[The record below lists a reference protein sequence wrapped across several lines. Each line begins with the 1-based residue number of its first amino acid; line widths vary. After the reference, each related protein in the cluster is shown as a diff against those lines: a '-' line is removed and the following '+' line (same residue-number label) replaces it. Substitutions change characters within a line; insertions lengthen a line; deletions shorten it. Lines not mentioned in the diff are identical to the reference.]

1 MYFIVLQEVRAAVA
15 VVFIADALQDFG
27 CPCLDHVKDYDIGYI
42 IFEQLETYLEAAANK
57 NTLDNQFRNI

>member
-1 MYFIVLQEVRAAVA
+1 MLQEVRAAVA

-42 IFEQLETYLEAAANK
+42 ILEQLETYSEAVANK
-57 NTLDNQFRNI
+57 IL